1 MKNKVTF
8 EELKAT
14 KPKFPNYLVSLALET
29 VNAAFEAVNDALQV
43 SKEEFL
49 KVTASNYGAIHF
61 IGKAWLAVREE
72 EKSELAV
79 HAFYLFDELLCKM
92 NIKAKLEEIESTNT
106 NCDSELA

>member
-14 KPKFPNYLVSLALET
+14 KPKFPSYLVGIALET
-29 VNAAFEAVNDALQV
+29 VNAAFEAINDALPV

-49 KVTASNYGAIHF
+49 KVTASHYGDIHF
-61 IGKAWLAVREE
+61 IGKAWLAAREE
-72 EKSELAV
+72 EKSDLAV

-92 NIKAKLEEIESTNT
+92 AIKSKLEEIESINT